1 LSKNEGLLKERILLI
16 AGKGSLAP
24 LLSPVE
30 VGKKIGDIIG
40 GVFEIL
46 DEAKKDLMAG
56 FPNNPFLKE
65 ALQKIAKEDK
75 DNFYAGMFVK
85 LEKWFGEAEIV
96 KLSK

>member
-1 LSKNEGLLKERILLI
+1 MTAQKCELYKRINRVLKEDYDDS
-16 AGKGSLAP
+16 GKTYFWVA
-24 LLSPVE
+24 
-30 VGKKIGDIIG
+30 KKET
-40 GVFEIL
+40 VTRIL

-85 LEKWFGEAEIV
+85 LEKWFGDAE
-96 KLSK
+96 K